1 MKFLKAFLDFYIN
14 SSIHVAIAVFSLVQ
28 ITKVSLNISA
38 NENLDC
44 FIFFGT
50 ILGYNF
56 LKYFEVFWKRI
67 FTLKQNYLIIL
78 VSLIALF
85 GINYFYF
92 RLETYIQVEFVKVGC
107 IVLVYPFFRKYA
119 LLKMFVVAFCITYI
133 SVYIVMIHFDFHW
146 NDIYIYLIQR
156 FLILFC
162 LLIPLEICDVKNDA
176 KTIKTLPQIIGIQ
189 NLKILGYLL
198 LLLVCVVSYF
208 FLQLTCDIVISILI
222 AIFIFFS
229 NENQCKYYTSFWLES
244 VPILW
249 LALLLI
255 F

>member
-1 MKFLKAFLDFYIN
+1 MKFLKTILDFYIN

-28 ITKVSLNISA
+28 ITKSSLNIST
-38 NENLDC
+38 NENMDY

-67 FTLKQNYLIIL
+67 FTFKQNYFIIL
-78 VSLIALF
+78 VSLTALF

-92 RLETYIQVEFVKVGC
+92 KLETYVQVEFIKIGC

-119 LLKMFVVAFCITYI
+119 LLKMFVVAFCITFI
-133 SVYIVMIHFDFHW
+133 AVYIPLIHFDFPW
-146 NDIYIYLIQR
+146 SDIYIYLIQR
-156 FLILFC
+156 FLIVFC

-198 LLLVCVVSYF
+198 LILVCVLSYF
-208 FLQLTCDIVISILI
+208 FLQRKCDIIFASVI

-229 NENQCKYYTSFWLES
+229 NDKRCKYYTSFWLES
-244 VPILW
+244 LPMLW
-249 LALLLI
+249 LVLLLI